1 MYFCPDMS
9 LTKFIRPFFTGRA
22 RATDRYATCAEDSQR
37 GVRDRL
43 LRQAGETEWGK
54 LHHYASIHS
63 YEAFAQQV
71 PLNSYEELKGPIDR
85 MRQGAANVLWPG
97 RVKWYAKS
105 SGTTADK
112 SKFIPVSPQGLKDT
126 HYAGGRDAV
135 ALHLRHDPTRRLFDG
150 RALLLGGSHAPNYNL
165 PGSLVGDLSAIL
177 IENINPLVNLVR
189 TPPKSVALLP
199 DFEEKR
205 DRIARIA
212 MEQRVTNLSGVPSW
226 MMAVLNRMLEIS
238 GKESVDQVW
247 PELEVFFH
255 GGVAFTPYREQ
266 YRRLVRNPE
275 MHYMETYNASEGF
288 FGLQND
294 PADPAMLLMLDYGV
308 FYEFIPLEELDK
320 PQPQAV
326 PLWAVEAGRN
336 YALVISTSGGLWRY
350 LIGDT
355 VRFTETK
362 PYKFVISGRTKSF
375 INAFGEELIVDNAE
389 KGLQEACRQTGAVVN
404 EYTAAPVF
412 MDSDGKCHHQWV
424 IEFDKAPADL
434 DAFAKILDET
444 LQRVNSDYEAKRFK
458 NITLQQLQIVQ
469 ARPGLFHDWLKS
481 RGKLGGQHKVPRLCN
496 NREIIEQIL
505 ALQ

>member
-1 MYFCPDMS
+1 MS

-22 RATDRYATCAEDSQR
+22 RAIDRYATCAEDIQR
-37 GVRDRL
+37 GVLDRL

-97 RVKWYAKS
+97 RVRWYAKS

-135 ALHLRHDPTRRLFDG
+135 ALYLRNYPKSRLFDG
-150 RALLLGGSHAPNYNL
+150 RALILGGSHAPNYNL

-189 TPPKSVALLP
+189 TPPKSVALLS

-496 NREIIEQIL
+496 NREVIEQVL